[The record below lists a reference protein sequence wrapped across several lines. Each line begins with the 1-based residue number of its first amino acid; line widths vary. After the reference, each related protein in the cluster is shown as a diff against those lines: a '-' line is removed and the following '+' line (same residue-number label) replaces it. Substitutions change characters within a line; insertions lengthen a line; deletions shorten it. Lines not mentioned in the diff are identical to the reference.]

1 MRKMLRKF
9 GGSIDMSSNAS
20 NVLQGNPLLLSRRE
34 AAEYLGISKQ
44 TLAIWNCTGRYR
56 VPFIKIGRLVKYRK
70 SDLDAFIAS
79 NLKGASWPEDA
90 PDEKRLIHA
99 RQNRFRALPRGALF
113 CWKANPIV
121 ARVMTTGLRANF
133 RCMPSLC
140 IPNPIFSSDVRY
152 VSLNAL
158 LI

>member
-1 MRKMLRKF
+1 
-9 GGSIDMSSNAS
+9 MSSNAS

-79 NLKGASWPEDA
+79 NLKGAS
-90 PDEKRLIHA
+90 
-99 RQNRFRALPRGALF
+99 
-113 CWKANPIV
+113 
-121 ARVMTTGLRANF
+121 
-133 RCMPSLC
+133 
-140 IPNPIFSSDVRY
+140 
-152 VSLNAL
+152 
-158 LI
+158 